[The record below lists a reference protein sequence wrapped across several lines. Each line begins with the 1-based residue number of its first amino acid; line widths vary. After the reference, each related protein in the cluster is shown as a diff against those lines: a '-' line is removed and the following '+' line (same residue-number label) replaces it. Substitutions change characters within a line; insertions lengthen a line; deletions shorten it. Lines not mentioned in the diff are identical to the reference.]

1 MKLALLSIFLAL
13 PLLAGCGAVQTA
25 TPPAALAPGALNQFD
40 QDSYKALLALQASL
54 KSLNASYAAN
64 PAQLASLKPA
74 LDQAATDYNIAELAW
89 QTYHAVATAANQT
102 AVTNA
107 LNKVQ
112 TDIAKVTP

>member
-1 MKLALLSIFLAL
+1 MKAALLALAL
-13 PLLAGCGAVQTA
+13 CIPMLGCGAVQTT

-89 QTYHAVATAANQT
+89 QTYHAAATAANQT

-107 LNKVQ
+107 LNQVQ